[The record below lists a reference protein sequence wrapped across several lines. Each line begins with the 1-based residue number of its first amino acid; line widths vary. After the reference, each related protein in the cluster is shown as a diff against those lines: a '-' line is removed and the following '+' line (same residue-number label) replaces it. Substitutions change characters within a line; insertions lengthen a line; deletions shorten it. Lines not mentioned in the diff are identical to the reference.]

1 MKTHIFLLNE
11 PLGEFSWKMS
21 PDFHRQFISSFRMTT
36 SFRYHSRCYLV
47 FVLKNSQLNFRD
59 CLIIQLSMFLLSD
72 FLFSAA
78 TFVSYH
84 LQTILSRTFLF
95 YFAFSTFFFCR
106 ISFSILSSKLSFV
119 KKFFWFFYFSL
130 LSVSLS
136 PTAQLEYHM
145 YDALSTSFLNFFIFF
160 NCIFNKADLPAVS
173 GFL

>member
-1 MKTHIFLLNE
+1 
-11 PLGEFSWKMS
+11 
-21 PDFHRQFISSFRMTT
+21 MTT
-36 SFRYHSRCYLV
+36 SIRYHSRCYLV

-78 TFVSYH
+78 TFASYH
-84 LQTILSRTFLF
+84 FQTILSRTFLF
-95 YFAFSTFFFCR
+95 YFYFIFSTFFFCR

>member
-1 MKTHIFLLNE
+1 
-11 PLGEFSWKMS
+11 
-21 PDFHRQFISSFRMTT
+21 MTT
-36 SFRYHSRCYLV
+36 SIRYHSRCYLV

-84 LQTILSRTFLF
+84 LQTILSRTFLKFFKLF
-95 YFAFSTFFFCR
+95 YFVAAA
-106 ISFSILSSKLSFV
+106 LA
-119 KKFFWFFYFSL
+119 
-130 LSVSLS
+130 
-136 PTAQLEYHM
+136 TAMIEYHM

>member
-1 MKTHIFLLNE
+1 
-11 PLGEFSWKMS
+11 MS

-47 FVLKNSQLNFRD
+47 FVLKNSQICYQPNLRFDRPRTLCQYAFRVFSSFFQPSADKQACLCPSFKIPHTLRVLSKIVFARIFRD

-119 KKFFWFFYFSL
+119 KKFF
-130 LSVSLS
+130 
-136 PTAQLEYHM
+136 
-145 YDALSTSFLNFFIFF
+145 
-160 NCIFNKADLPAVS
+160 
-173 GFL
+173 

>member
-1 MKTHIFLLNE
+1 
-11 PLGEFSWKMS
+11 MS

-36 SFRYHSRCYLV
+36 SIRYHSRCYLV
-47 FVLKNSQLNFRD
+47 FVLKNSQICYQPNLRFDRPRTLCQYAFRVFSSFFQPSADKQARLCPSFKIPCTLRVPSKIVFARIFRD

-95 YFAFSTFFFCR
+95 YLAFSTFFFCR

-119 KKFFWFFYFSL
+119 KKFF
-130 LSVSLS
+130 
-136 PTAQLEYHM
+136 
-145 YDALSTSFLNFFIFF
+145 
-160 NCIFNKADLPAVS
+160 
-173 GFL
+173 